1 MTGRNNWVLHGHSV
15 YFLPSS
21 WYIIIE
27 LGPRKLRATRVVVFT
42 FVFRVQ
48 PGSPLSTPV
57 RSDLQHCSCW
67 ACCRVYQKYSIR
79 KVGVKLTLLPRV
91 ETSCLM
97 KPAQSQY
104 GAGHNVPSSLSGAAS
119 LLPMINRHQTPN
131 CVCSD
136 HVNCLSLSHLKE
148 HHQKP
153 STNGTICNV

>member
-67 ACCRVYQKYSIR
+67 ACCRVYQKYSI
-79 KVGVKLTLLPRV
+79 KKWEWSWL
-91 ETSCLM
+91 C
-97 KPAQSQY
+97 SQEW
-104 GAGHNVPSSLSGAAS
+104 
-119 LLPMINRHQTPN
+119 RHP
-131 CVCSD
+131 VWWSW
-136 HVNCLSLSHLKE
+136 LSHNMVLATMCRALSVGL
-148 HHQKP
+148 P
-153 STNGTICNV
+153 AYCPWSTVIKLLTVFVLIMLIVSRYLI